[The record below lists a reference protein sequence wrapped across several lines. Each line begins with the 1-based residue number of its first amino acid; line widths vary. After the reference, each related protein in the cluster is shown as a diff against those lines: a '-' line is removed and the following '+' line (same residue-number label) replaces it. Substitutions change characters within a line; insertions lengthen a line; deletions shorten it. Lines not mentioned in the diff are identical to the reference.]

1 MTTIKNPSFETES
14 DWTAEVKAAISGC
27 SAGRSTQWASG
38 GSGSMRF
45 FWNGCSGCPPPSYQV
60 GDYIR
65 VKQTINIDSDFSI
78 KFNYKNNRC
87 DNLAVT
93 DNNLYLRV
101 LIDDVVV
108 DSFVTGDGR
117 YNDDRVAARERI
129 TPKISGYSGP
139 HTLKIEAYNP
149 VQGVWLYSQC
159 LYIDNLQ
166 IVNETLHPT
175 PTPAPAP
182 KKDTMMCSLSIKDK
196 DEMNAISL
204 VVGER
209 YALRAY
215 LYEHSSLGCS
225 NPLKTALA
233 GKTVEFISESLLG
246 TKVLG
251 SVATTSTG
259 YAAIYWTAEGVGSHN
274 IKARFAGDLGY
285 SGSGTQPIEA
295 VVFLERPDEFAVT
308 VSEGSTGTNTIYAFA
323 ASRIPFTDYYFISPL
338 YVPQQKSCTGS
349 SCTARLS
356 PDDGLAVGKTYFLQL
371 NRTYADIA
379 VHKSYVYA
387 LSGTQSITVGPAGAN
402 IVEQAICSLFGV
414 TTDCHQ
420 WTAALTADLMTPIA
434 DLYVIQKRKSLY
446 TGQPEEPTFWTYFF
460 AGLGMFPFV
469 GGAAKF
475 VGEAKFIEKATELAN
490 LGSADKALAGIFD
503 SEHLIRRLPNME
515 EYQVDN
521 LITMIKAGWDE
532 TTLRNYL
539 QGFKL
544 TTFTY
549 DMKLAWEANLGKLL
563 DAAKAEETAATGLKL
578 TRWAYYNGKLLQE
591 YLKGSGVIKPSDV
604 NDILNRA
611 AVKETV
617 HEVFD
622 LVNSFSPE
630 EFSQLLTKLRAGD
643 TYTKV
648 LAEKLDISRYLSS
661 HISSAYAK
669 PVEVNTATAATKAL
683 SGGDPEIYADTV
695 GSIVKSNE
703 VAAPVVEQGLKRDLL
718 SELNTVSNDIA
729 TSPTTSWRTKASA
742 HIKSKLFQ
750 YNQWARSNPFS
761 FLVLGTGVSVSI
773 MAIWYAADNL
783 PFLNY
788 LRQKSAGTAPGDATK
803 RASDYVNSLRSVS
816 INAKTL
822 CDNKDY
828 TNLRAAVT
836 SFGTALNNSIA
847 YRDNSTTALQQESY
861 LDIFNDSIAIYE
873 TALSTAQKCLPDKV
887 PIPASGTL
895 TGVSVYEIVDGDTI
909 KARSGSYDF
918 MIRLLGINTPEKPST
933 ALGGKSSLD
942 CTAEGGM
949 VVDKQHYINANTR
962 LIELLDGKTVTLK
975 VNVQRPWDPYER
987 LLAVVISGTTETNL
1001 DMLQKGLACY
1011 FHRPEWDLTNDV
1023 VNHAAYKQAR
1033 DQAKAN
1039 RLGIWG
1045 LTPTPTPAPSNPTAS
1060 FTVAPTSPKSGA
1072 TVMFDAS
1079 ASSPGTGAS
1088 ISKFEWFS
1096 NDVSFA
1102 TGQFASESFTQGSY
1116 IIKLVVTN
1124 SFGRTDA
1131 ATKTLNVG
1139 AAATPTPA
1147 PAPKVG
1153 SLTVK
1158 AKDAAGNP
1166 LSSVVVYID
1175 GIDKSSAPVTVNNLS
1190 VGQHTVRLEK
1200 SGYMAC
1206 RYCQGMSCVP
1216 PATVKA
1222 PCEFTV
1228 TITENATVVY
1238 EATMLKTF
1246 VMNIIGSPANA
1257 VVNVDGINR

>member
-1 MTTIKNPSFETES
+1 MTTIKNPSFETDS

-45 FWNGCSGCPPPSYQV
+45 FWNGCRGCPPPSYQV

-117 YNDDRVAARERI
+117 YNEDRVAAREHI
-129 TPKISGYSGP
+129 TPEISGYSGP

-166 IVNETLHPT
+166 IVNETPHPT

-182 KKDTMMCSLSIKDK
+182 KKDTMMCSFSIKDDK
-196 DEMNAISL
+196 EADVISL

-215 LYEHSSLGCS
+215 LYELSPTLGCLD
-225 NPLKTALA
+225 PFKTSLS
-233 GKTVEFISESLLG
+233 GKTVEFLSDGQMI
-246 TKVLG
+246 G
-251 SVATTSTG
+251 SVTTTATG

-274 IKARFAGDLGY
+274 IKARFAGDGQY
-285 SGSGTQPIEA
+285 MQAETQPIA
-295 VVFLERPDEFAVT
+295 VVVFLQHPDVFTIT
-308 VSEGSTGTNTIYAFA
+308 VSGGLPGTNTVKVYDAVN
-323 ASRIPFTDYYFISPL
+323 IPFTDYYLLGLSTISSKL
-338 YVPQQKSCTGS
+338 CTGNGCS
-349 SCTARLS
+349 VTFTEN
-356 PDDGLAVGKTYFLQL
+356 DGLTVRDFYSFSVNDSNPVIVYKD
-371 NRTYADIA
+371 R
-379 VHKSYVYA
+379 VYA
-387 LSGTQSITVGPAGAN
+387 LSGAQSITVSPPQPSYA
-402 IVEQAICSLFGV
+402 EQALCDLFGT
-414 TTDCHQ
+414 TTDCRN
-420 WTAALTADLMTPIA
+420 WVAALTVDIMTPAA
-434 DLYVIQKRKSLY
+434 DGYVIKEHRSMY
-446 TGQPEEPTFWTYFF
+446 TGLPEEPTFWTYFF
-460 AGLGMFPFV
+460 FGLGMLPFV
-469 GGAAKF
+469 GGTVKRVGKADLYERAIELINKAKENTNLAAVF
-475 VGEAKFIEKATELAN
+475 EE
-490 LGSADKALAGIFD
+490 
-503 SEHLIRRLPNME
+503 EHLIRRIPQMAETQISNLME
-515 EYQVDN
+515 MVKTGDYQAIRD
-521 LITMIKAGWDE
+521 
-532 TTLRNYL
+532 YL
-539 QGFKL
+539 GTIPLKD
-544 TTFTY
+544 FTY
-549 DMKLAWEANLGKLL
+549 DAKLTWEANLKNILEPM
-563 DAAKAEETAATGLKL
+563 KAEETAAKALKM
-578 TRWAYYNGKLLQE
+578 TEFTYKYQKLLQG
-591 YLKGSGVIKPSDV
+591 YLKGAESVTRAHIDEILGKGSTAGDELLDLVNGFTFDEISQISSKLQAGDAASYILAKTLEGLKVLSDRPASAARARTASS
-604 NDILNRA
+604 ISTA
-611 AVKETV
+611 AVKAVSEGNSVLFEDTV
-617 HEVFD
+617 
-622 LVNSFSPE
+622 
-630 EFSQLLTKLRAGD
+630 AGVM
-643 TYTKV
+643 KQ
-648 LAEKLDISRYLSS
+648 
-661 HISSAYAK
+661 
-669 PVEVNTATAATKAL
+669 
-683 SGGDPEIYADTV
+683 ADTMGPV
-695 GSIVKSNE
+695 IEQGMGRNL
-703 VAAPVVEQGLKRDLL
+703 AAEVEQ
-718 SELNTVSNDIA
+718 VSADIA
-729 TSPTTSWRTKASA
+729 ASPTTLWRTKAST
-742 HIKSKLFQ
+742 HIKEKLYL
-750 YNQWARSNPFS
+750 YNQWAKNNPFS
-761 FLVLGTGVSVSI
+761 FLILSTGAGVSI

-788 LRQKSAGTAPGDATK
+788 LYQKSTGTAPGDATK

-816 INAKTL
+816 INTKTL

-836 SFGTALNNSIA
+836 SFGAALNNSIA

-887 PIPASGTL
+887 SIPASGTL

-987 LLAVVISGTTETNL
+987 LLTVVISGTTEINL

-1023 VNHAAYKQAR
+1023 VNHTAYKQAR

-1039 RLGIWG
+1039 GLGIWG
-1045 LTPTPTPAPSNPTAS
+1045 LTPTPTPAPSNPAAS

-1079 ASSPGTGAS
+1079 ASSPGTGAT

-1096 NDVSFA
+1096 NGVSFA

-1166 LSSVVVYID
+1166 LPSVVVYID

-1206 RYCQGMSCVP
+1206 RYCQGMSCIPGAVF
-1216 PATVKA
+1216 K

-1228 TITENATVVY
+1228 TVVEGATTVY
-1238 EATMLKTF
+1238 EATMIKTF
-1246 VMNIIGSPANA
+1246 TVNILGNPANA
-1257 VVNVDGINR
+1257 TISTGGS